1 MVGENIN
8 QSSEYVV
15 FTNQYTKNLVCGIT
29 ALTMRNCRYL
39 YIVDQIKNGD
49 DILAKLKIGTR
60 HQH

>member
-1 MVGENIN
+1 
-8 QSSEYVV
+8 
-15 FTNQYTKNLVCGIT
+15 LVCGIT

>member
-8 QSSEYVV
+8 QSSYVV
-15 FTNQYTKNLVCGIT
+15 FTNQYTKKMVCGIT

-49 DILAKLKIGTR
+49 DILAKLKIGTW